1 MNPKWMGALLGAAT
15 ALAFG
20 ACGQSG
26 GGNGTVM
33 PNGSSPETGTGNDS
47 PGGGDEAAPPST
59 KTGPCTGVDC
69 EKLAECR
76 PRLACRRPARH
87 CKAPKW
93 TGTIRQG
100 INGPSSA
107 AFGVAVGCDGVT
119 HIAGST
125 LEFALDILARF
136 DRTGALASAKV
147 FAPNDYTD
155 NALHTVKL
163 DASGRRIYSGGF
175 LHGID
180 ELFGPFG
187 VVGVMLPDDTI
198 AWQHISV
205 KVRPEPRAITVDV
218 DAVGNIYLAVAT
230 SAGGVPHAVVEK
242 VTAAGDLVWIRSLA
256 LVVGFSTSVGRIA
269 VTPSGDVFLPVN
281 GGGPSLVRLDTDGN
295 VVWTSEV
302 LALGAVQAVAVDA
315 LGNSAVAGTNG
326 VGALDPAGNVRWLR
340 GLTAAVPGGV
350 ALEPSGAVW
359 IAGRTWGQLPGATSL
374 GGADGFVAR
383 YGPDGT
389 LLWTR
394 QVGGPFDDALE
405 DVTLD
410 AAGHGVAAGS
420 QARDD
425 AAYVDRDVLLVRIA
439 PDGTF

>member
-1 MNPKWMGALLGAAT
+1 M
-15 ALAFG
+15 
-20 ACGQSG
+20 
-26 GGNGTVM
+26 
-33 PNGSSPETGTGNDS
+33 
-47 PGGGDEAAPPST
+47 
-59 KTGPCTGVDC
+59 
-69 EKLAECR
+69 
-76 PRLACRRPARH
+76 
-87 CKAPKW
+87 
-93 TGTIRQG
+93 
-100 INGPSSA
+100 
-107 AFGVAVGCDGVT
+107 
-119 HIAGST
+119 
-125 LEFALDILARF
+125 
-136 DRTGALASAKV
+136 
-147 FAPNDYTD
+147 
-155 NALHTVKL
+155 
-163 DASGRRIYSGGF
+163 
-175 LHGID
+175 
-180 ELFGPFG
+180 
-187 VVGVMLPDDTI
+187 
-198 AWQHISV
+198 
-205 KVRPEPRAITVDV
+205 
-218 DAVGNIYLAVAT
+218 
-230 SAGGVPHAVVEK
+230 
-242 VTAAGDLVWIRSLA
+242 
-256 LVVGFSTSVGRIA
+256 
-269 VTPSGDVFLPVN
+269 TPSGDVFLPVN